1 MRTTRVALRIVGQP
15 SQRAIC
21 SGAGFLLT
29 AVADNR
35 VMEPIHDLEP
45 QLANNRAFW
54 LGYGSEDRQDDGIT
68 LYRSGLA
75 DAQLNGV
82 LRVAPG
88 NLDRDLVRAARQ
100 RLDGVPWTWW
110 TGPDSDP
117 GLPGLL
123 RDSGAGLEQIAP
135 KMAVDLD
142 RFMPGEPV
150 PGLAIREVATVE
162 LGDWVRAYGP
172 SLGVPPDQFGP
183 VTRLEE
189 QRPDQDGRL
198 VRFAGWLDGRIVG
211 SAVLLDH
218 CGVAGIYAVTT
229 ADGYRRRGIGAALTA
244 AALRAGRE
252 RGRRVGTLQAGSMGR
267 PVYRRMGFQVVAE
280 YRVFSLPTAR

>member
-1 MRTTRVALRIVGQP
+1 LVARQYRL
-15 SQRAIC
+15 
-21 SGAGFLLT
+21 AGFLLI

-35 VMEPIHDLEP
+35 LMEPIHDLKP
-45 QLANNRAFW
+45 QLANNCAFW
-54 LGYGSEDRQDDGIT
+54 LGYGAEDRQDNELT

-75 DAQLNGV
+75 DPQVNGV

-88 NLDRDLVRAARQ
+88 HLNRNLVRAARR
-100 RLDGVPWTWW
+100 RLEGVPWRWW

-117 GLPGLL
+117 GLPGLPQ
-123 RDSGAGLEQIAP
+123 DYGAEGSYTAP

-142 RFMPGEPV
+142 RFVPGEPV
-150 PGLAIREVATVE
+150 PELAIREVATGE
-162 LGDWVRAYGP
+162 LGHWVRAWGP
-172 SLGVPPDQFGP
+172 SFGVPPDQFGP

-211 SAVLLDH
+211 SAALLDH

-229 ADGYRRRGIGAALTA
+229 VDGYRRRGIGAALTA
-244 AALRAGRE
+244 AALRVGRE
-252 RGRRVGTLQAGSMGR
+252 RGRRVGTLQASSMGR
-267 PVYRRMGFQVVAE
+267 PVYRRMGLQVVAE